1 MLKLNAKQWVLIAV
15 CFAVAAVVNYL
26 IWLIAMGNPSE
37 ISAFYH
43 VLNTLCLGS
52 AFLVV
57 ADRFMKTQIYR

>member
-26 IWLIAMGNPSE
+26 IWLIAMGKPGE

-52 AFLVV
+52 AFLIV
-57 ADRFMKTQIYR
+57 ADRFVKTQIYR